1 MYTWILIYSWDTP
14 LRLIHWKLQAIHV
27 CAILQSTNHIN
38 MLRVTNDIKKYKS
51 KKWSETFQQNLWSL
65 TTTMRKKI
73 EILIAYQKYLVRI
86 EAHEQA
92 EHHHVAE
99 DRKRE
104 NLLEL
109 IAKFD
114 QRLVPSNALFQSHV
128 ASPRVSGNVRCLLID
143 DRPDPRQFL
152 LHHAKLVEGVQ
163 VQYAQEEVAAHV
175 RDANLFYGQQLCEC
189 CFLIS
194 DERNNERFVIYL
206 NVE

>member
-1 MYTWILIYSWDTP
+1 MSRI
-14 LRLIHWKLQAIHV
+14 
-27 CAILQSTNHIN
+27 
-38 MLRVTNDIKKYKS
+38 TNDIKNIRAKS
-51 KKWSETFQQNLWSL
+51 GAKLANKISNLQSL
-65 TTTMRKKI
+65 ELTMMTKRI
-73 EILIAYQKYLVRI
+73 EILAYQNYLVRI

-104 NLLEL
+104 NLLEF

-128 ASPRVSGNVRCLLID
+128 ASPRVSGNVRCLFID
-143 DRPDPRQFL
+143 HQPDPRQFL

-163 VQYAQEEVAAHV
+163 VQYAQEEVGAHV
-175 RDANLFYGQQLCEC
+175 RDANLFYGQQLCER

-194 DERNNERFVIYL
+194 LSDEVSSATTNDSLYI
-206 NVE
+206 